1 MRKYVLTDRAG
12 VTVTGHTLE
21 PGKFIQA
28 TDDKANLVRRVNE
41 CGAETPLLAA
51 LLSPIPHDQA
61 RLFSIHCWNV
71 TIDPKNGQS
80 YTVVKEIEPVPMVT
94 PEQRLR
100 FAVLVAKEACPDR
113 DFRNWSEKWLSGEDT
128 SVKAAR
134 DVIGKLQAEAN
145 AAANLE
151 DLSAWMESGVDVDE
165 TRLQEDGTQRAV
177 HVLQAVDMLDDP
189 ERSTSAAMELTQALA
204 GLERLASKLPLAS
217 MSELVMDE
225 NVPRQAAG

>member
-1 MRKYVLTDRAG
+1 
-12 VTVTGHTLE
+12 
-21 PGKFIQA
+21 
-28 TDDKANLVRRVNE
+28 
-41 CGAETPLLAA
+41 
-51 LLSPIPHDQA
+51 
-61 RLFSIHCWNV
+61 
-71 TIDPKNGQS
+71 
-80 YTVVKEIEPVPMVT
+80 
-94 PEQRLR
+94 
-100 FAVLVAKEACPDR
+100 
-113 DFRNWSEKWLSGEDT
+113 LSGDDT
-128 SVKAAR
+128 SVKVAR

-177 HVLQAVDMLDDP
+177 RVLQAVEMLDDP